1 MKTIERLTLAT
12 RTALIVIASLALIA
26 LGAIAPAPAHAASN
40 FRIAWTHIGIYP
52 RSAPSMSAAK
62 VGAALPD
69 GAWISVACE
78 TTGVS
83 VTSDVGTS
91 TIWEKLTNGTF
102 VPNVFVETGA
112 NGWTPGVPRCDG
124 APPGP
129 APATSKYNR
138 AGAVAAARAHYKGED
153 VPFIAD
159 CTYFASQALVGGGLS
174 VTTNWQAGS
183 TDINDQASRPLY
195 LLQRYGPT
203 KRWANADYLK
213 NYLVNERKVATIA
226 EVSLSSKNP
235 GVQLGDLIMYDW
247 EGKPDGILDHT
258 AVVTGFDSD
267 GTTLVTQREPSQT
280 DRKWN
285 WSLAENKPISEARPG
300 ARAYVIRITY

>member
-1 MKTIERLTLAT
+1 MQTIERLSLAT
-12 RTALIVIASLALIA
+12 RTASIVIVSFALIA
-26 LGAIAPAPAHAASN
+26 LGAIAPAHAASN

-62 VGAALPD
+62 VGGALPD
-69 GAWISVACE
+69 GASVSVVCE
-78 TTGVS
+78 TAGAS
-83 VTSDVGTS
+83 VTSDIGTS
-91 TIWEKLTNGTF
+91 TIWERLANGTF

-112 NGWTPGVPRCDG
+112 NGWTPGVARCDA

-129 APATSKYNR
+129 APSTSKYNR
-138 AGAVAAARAHYKGED
+138 AGAVTAARAHHKGED
-153 VPFIAD
+153 VPLIAD

-174 VTTNWQAGS
+174 VTTNWQAGG

-258 AVVTGFDSD
+258 AVVTGFGSD
-267 GTTLVTQREPSQT
+267 GTVLVTQREPSQI

-285 WSLAENKPISEARPG
+285 WSLAASKPISEARPG
-300 ARAYVIRITY
+300 ARAYAIRITY